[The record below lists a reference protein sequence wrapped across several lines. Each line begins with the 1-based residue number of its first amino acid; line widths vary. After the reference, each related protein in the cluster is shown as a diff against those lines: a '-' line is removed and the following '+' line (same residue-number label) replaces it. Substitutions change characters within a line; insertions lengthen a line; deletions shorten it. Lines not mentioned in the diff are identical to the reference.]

1 MMLVAL
7 AAFLRRDI
15 LFQMSYKIGMLYSVG
30 SVFAQLLTVF
40 FVSRLFGD
48 HLPEA
53 IARYGR
59 DYFSFALVGLAFLD
73 YMYVSMQ
80 TFSQHT
86 RIAQLMGTLEA
97 MLQSPL
103 HPFAIIAFSGAYTY
117 LWTILRSTVFIIGG
131 ILLGADMSDANI
143 FSALVFVVLIV
154 FAFSGIGI
162 ASSAMTLYL
171 KQSDPLTG
179 LLGGISFLLGGIVYP
194 VQSLPAWLQ
203 KVAWLL
209 PMTHAVEGLRLA
221 ILQGY
226 GILEL
231 WEHAVFL
238 IGWTAF
244 FFPLAFLVLREVIKA
259 LSAEGSFGA
268 Y

>member
-1 MMLVAL
+1 MLVAL
-7 AAFLRRDI
+7 LGFLRRDF
-15 LFQMSYKIGMLYSVG
+15 LFQMSYKVGMLYSVG
-30 SVFAQLLTVF
+30 SVLAQLLTVF

-48 HLPEA
+48 HLPKE

-80 TFSQHT
+80 TFSQHI

-103 HPFAIIAFSGAYTY
+103 HPFAVIAFSGAYTY
-117 LWTILRSTVFIIGG
+117 LWTVLRSMVFIIGG
-131 ILLGADMSDANI
+131 VLLGADMSSANI
-143 FSALVFVVLIV
+143 LSALVFVMLIV
-154 FAFSGIGI
+154 LAFSGIGI

-179 LLGGISFLLGGIVYP
+179 LLGGISFLLGGIVFP
-194 VQSLPAWLQ
+194 VQSLPSWLQ
-203 KVAWLL
+203 KVAWFL

-221 ILQGY
+221 ILQGQ
-226 GILEL
+226 GIFDLL
-231 WEHAVFL
+231 EHAGFL
-238 IGWTAF
+238 VIWTVF
-244 FFPLAFLVLREVIKA
+244 FFPLAFFILKAVIKA